1 MTQRREAALVLRCR
15 EERARH
21 SAHPAE
27 PQRGRRRSLR
37 QSHPMTCAAC
47 VKSQGRNLA
56 SERTLSGG
64 EIFKRAGDFAC
75 RLRRRAVGSS
85 RPTLGRP
92 RTRWNVLIGCG
103 GPLTSIFATLSLDQP
118 HKLELMSGLCC
129 LRNQGGGG
137 RDRASAAASG
147 PPAEAPRVL
156 CVHRRRPHVV
166 TPCALAYSTGFLGNV
181 FS

>member
-27 PQRGRRRSLR
+27 PQWGRRRSLR

-85 RPTLGRP
+85 RPTLGASDSLECP
-92 RTRWNVLIGCG
+92 NWVWQAPHEHFCNAVPG
-103 GPLTSIFATLSLDQP
+103 SATQVGI
-118 HKLELMSGLCC
+118 MSGLCC